1 MTIASNLQRLRKEAK
16 LSQTKLAK
24 LSGVSQQ
31 LISQIETGENNSTKE
46 LPALAKALGVSI
58 ADIDENYADKTI
70 PGLDSFSNL
79 TPENLQRLIA
89 INKRVEM
96 FSMEEEDDEA
106 LGRALE
112 KVDIFLD
119 VELPTADKKK

>member
-1 MTIASNLQRLRKEAK
+1 MTIGSNLQRLRKEAK
-16 LSQTKLAK
+16 LSQATLAK

-31 LISQIETGENNSTKE
+31 LISQIETDVNNSTKE
-46 LPALAKALGVSI
+46 LPALAKALGVSV
-58 ADIDENYADKTI
+58 ADIDESYADKTI
-70 PGLDSFSNL
+70 PGLDFSHL